1 MNCQRG
7 KVTAWIHT
15 ASCTYNPGF
24 LALQPGLLCA
34 MPENLG
40 EEEEEEEKWEE
51 ERTEEK
57 QGRAKT
63 HHWYFLSALVGVE
76 HQ

>member
-1 MNCQRG
+1 MVVSNRYKQHHLGVAERKDMQR
-7 KVTAWIHT
+7 
-15 ASCTYNPGF
+15 F
-24 LALQPGLLCA
+24 LLPLR
-34 MPENLG
+34 G
-40 EEEEEEEKWEE
+40 EKQEEEEEEKWEE